1 MSGDDTR
8 LLVVSG
14 GVTGQLEDLGR
25 EVLEDGGEVDGGT
38 SSDSLC
44 KVERE
49 RSVEEGDTRR
59 KTWML
64 TSVVALSEETVDT
77 TDGELETGL
86 GRSGGRL
93 GSGTFAGLSFATF
106 ARHCKSEL
114 IKLGGWW

>member
-1 MSGDDTR
+1 
-8 LLVVSG
+8 
-14 GVTGQLEDLGR
+14 
-25 EVLEDGGEVDGGT
+25 
-38 SSDSLC
+38 
-44 KVERE
+44 
-49 RSVEEGDTRR
+49 
-59 KTWML
+59 ML

-114 IKLGGWW
+114 LKLGGWWWVER